1 MMPKSAGPRDDILR
15 TRLCDEIVCF
25 KSCKDGQIL
34 QHDRPICGPG
44 ANFIPCSGCAGSDP
58 EAICR
63 GTQERAVP
71 QTHYQN
77 PGSRAAQAV
86 ADTRAD
92 AQVTAIATL
101 ILSVL
106 LVLLSGAV
114 WMQLT

>member
-1 MMPKSAGPRDDILR
+1 MLR
-15 TRLCDEIVCF
+15 ELTAE
-25 KSCKDGQIL
+25 
-34 QHDRPICGPG
+34 CGLSG
-44 ANFIPCSGCAGSDP
+44 IFIQTSPCAP
-58 EAICR
+58 PELEAICR

-86 ADTRAD
+86 ADTLAD
-92 AQVTAIATL
+92 AQVTGIATL

>member
-1 MMPKSAGPRDDILR
+1 M
-15 TRLCDEIVCF
+15 
-25 KSCKDGQIL
+25 
-34 QHDRPICGPG
+34 
-44 ANFIPCSGCAGSDP
+44 
-58 EAICR
+58 
-63 GTQERAVP
+63 P

-77 PGSRAAQAV
+77 PGNRAAQAV

-92 AQVTAIATL
+92 AQVTGIATL

>member
-1 MMPKSAGPRDDILR
+1 M
-15 TRLCDEIVCF
+15 
-25 KSCKDGQIL
+25 
-34 QHDRPICGPG
+34 
-44 ANFIPCSGCAGSDP
+44 
-58 EAICR
+58 
-63 GTQERAVP
+63 P
-71 QTHYQN
+71 QTHYQD

-92 AQVTAIATL
+92 AQVTGFATL